1 MTRNDIKTIYDEPDV
16 RRVIIFRRDDGSFGF
31 EDQHYCDEQCWI
43 PTGRYSESFCDSAE
57 RAEAEARSRVH
68 WLQ

>member
-1 MTRNDIKTIYDEPDV
+1 VTKSDFKSIYDEPHE
-16 RRVIIFRRDDGSFGF
+16 RRVIIFRRDGGSFGF

-57 RAEAEARSRVH
+57 GAENEARSRVR